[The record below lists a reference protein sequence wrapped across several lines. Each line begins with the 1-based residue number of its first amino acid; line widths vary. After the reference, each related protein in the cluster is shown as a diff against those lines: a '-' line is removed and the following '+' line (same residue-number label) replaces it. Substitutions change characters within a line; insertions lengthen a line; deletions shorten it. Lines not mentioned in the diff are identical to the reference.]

1 MAIKEKVLH
10 MMGTVIHLWLQH
22 EKPEPLLAKAEEM
35 LIDYEG
41 HFSANDN
48 RSALMQLNQQAASHF
63 VKVDKELFELIS
75 IGKEQSLMTDSFLN
89 IALGPLVKEWRIGF
103 KDAHYPEAHQI
114 KGLLQLTNPADILLN
129 EAERTVAFRQQGM
142 EIDLGALAKGYFADK
157 IIAFFRREGAQA
169 AYIDLGGN
177 VLTFGE
183 APFHEDGYW
192 RVGVQNPFLP
202 RNQYAAV
209 VKIKNQSVV
218 TSGIYERKFE
228 WQGKTYHHIFDPHT
242 GFPIQSSLA
251 SLTIVSK
258 QSLDGEIWTTRLY
271 GKTPSTIITDLN
283 SIPTIEGLVITNQG
297 ELAFSQGLKKN
308 IELS

>member
-10 MMGTVIHLWLQH
+10 RMGTVIHLWLQH

-41 HFSANDN
+41 RFSANDN

-114 KGLLQLTNPADILLN
+114 KGLLKLTNPADILLN